1 MLPEDGETRTAPLM
15 DKTEDDAKS
24 PELKGKE

>member
-1 MLPEDGETRTAPLM
+1 MLPEEDETRTAPLM

-24 PELKGKE
+24 RELKGKE